1 MIELATG
8 DLLEADVEALV
19 NPVNTQGV
27 MGKGLA
33 LEFKRAFPDAFKAY
47 ANACVRGEVMTGRMH
62 VVRRASPPRFILHFP
77 TKRHWRDP
85 SKLEYVSSGLED
97 LVRSVRELRIAS
109 LAVPALGCGLGGL
122 SWAEVEPL
130 IVNAFEALPDVR
142 VLLFA
147 PGMRP

>member
-8 DLLEADVEALV
+8 NLLKADVEALV

-33 LEFKRAFPDAFKAY
+33 LQFKRAFPDAFKAY
-47 ANACVRGEVMTGRMH
+47 AKACARGEVVTGRMH
-62 VVRRASPPRFILHFP
+62 VVRRASPPRFIIHFP

-85 SKLEYVSSGLED
+85 SKLEYVTSGLED
-97 LVRSVRELRIAS
+97 LVRSVRELHIES
-109 LAVPALGCGLGGL
+109 LAIPALGCGLGGL

-130 IVNAFEALPDVR
+130 IVDAFETLPDVR

-147 PGMRP
+147 PGMSP